1 MLLES
6 AQLVTRQAVVAGVV
20 LGELGL
26 RLRTQAQRPADALYV
41 DAEHAR
47 ALAAAEGS
55 DRQAGEVA
63 QRGLVAAAQRGG
75 DLLAQRVDVDLALAL
90 TLGRVAGVHALTLGH
105 AAARGRRLGRA
116 EKETL
121 EHEVE
126 HPPVLGG
133 LGQRRGE
140 RLLEV
145 GRPRPGDLAERL
157 ERVEDLRGPDRD
169 ALLAQV
175 LGEQQ
180 QLAVEAV
187 RALLRDPGVAR
198 GVVRPRGGHL
208 PA

>member
-1 MLLES
+1 MLLET
-6 AQLVTRQAVVAGVV
+6 AQLVARQAVVARVV

-26 RLRTQAQRPADALYV
+26 GLRTQAQRPADPLHV
-41 DAEHAR
+41 DPEHAR
-47 ALAAAEGS
+47 ALAATEGS
-55 DRQAGEVA
+55 DRQAGQVA
-63 QRGLVAAAQRGG
+63 QRGLVAVAQRGG
-75 DLLAQRVDVDLALAL
+75 DLLAQRVEVDLALAL
-90 TLGRVAGVHALTLGH
+90 TLRRVAGVHALTLGH

-116 EKETL
+116 EEETL

-126 HPPVLGG
+126 HAPVLGR

-140 RLLEV
+140 CLPEV

-198 GVVRPRGGHL
+198 AVVRPRGGHL